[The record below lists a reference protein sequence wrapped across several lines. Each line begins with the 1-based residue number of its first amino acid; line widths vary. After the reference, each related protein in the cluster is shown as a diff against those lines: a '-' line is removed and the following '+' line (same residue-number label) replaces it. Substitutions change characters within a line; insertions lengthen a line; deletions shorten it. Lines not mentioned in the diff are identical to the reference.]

1 MIKLLVVCLTLL
13 LSLPVFAREVFFVGV
28 PTKKVTLS
36 DMEARIKDVLIADA
50 QEFKVVIEKEGNKYF
65 WASRENVQLI
75 PIPSG
80 YVITFIAMGGE
91 GYIRIENPELTN
103 ALGTKESPYMEHL
116 IHRMGNITYFGTEA
130 E

>member
-1 MIKLLVVCLTLL
+1 MIKLLVVCLSLL
-13 LSLPVFAREVFFVGV
+13 LSLPVVAREVFFVGV

-36 DMEARIKDVLIADA
+36 DMEARIKDVLIADG
-50 QEFKVVIEKEGNKYF
+50 QEFKVVIEKEGNKFY
-65 WASRENVQLI
+65 WASRDNVKLI

-80 YVITFIAMGGE
+80 YVITFVAVGGE
-91 GYIRIENPELTN
+91 GYIRIENPELTKG
-103 ALGTKESPYMEHL
+103 LGTKESPYMEHL